1 MIAAVV
7 PVRRGEHAPTVVK
20 KLKEQGA
27 CVIVVRDR
35 CAVELPGADYVID
48 KQSGTGFDAG
58 AARDIG
64 LDMAV
69 KIGAEQVIMVD
80 EDCIPQPDLVNA
92 HLYALDRGCPVIS
105 CGRRLESGL
114 GWKDPRQTG
123 EAFNLH
129 LFDGK
134 GAVVQNNSIV
144 KNCLATWTCNLGIN
158 RAAMDIVYRAMS
170 SFTGEWRIFDKAFD
184 GHWGGEDAFLGY
196 VAWAYRVNMAFLPMG
211 ANAVKHMDHP
221 RPEPEYGKGFKE
233 VLEAQ
238 VTKFRK
244 HLAMHPL
251 SIDDI
256 S

>member
-7 PVRRGEHAPTVVK
+7 PVRRGEHAQIVVK

-27 CVIVVRDR
+27 CVIAVRDR
-35 CAVELPGADYVID
+35 CTAELPEADCVID
-48 KQSGTGFDAG
+48 KLSGTGFEAG
-58 AARDIG
+58 ASRDMGIATALG
-64 LDMAV
+64 L
-69 KIGAEQVIMVD
+69 GAEQVVMVD
-80 EDCIPQPDLVNA
+80 EDCIPQPDLVKS

-105 CGRRLESGL
+105 CGRRLEAKF

-134 GAVVQNNSIV
+134 GSVVQNNSLV

-158 RAAMDIVYRAMS
+158 RDALDIIYRAMS
-170 SFTGEWRIFDKAFD
+170 AFGGERRIFDKAFD
-184 GHWGGEDAFLGY
+184 GHWGGEDSFLGY

-221 RPEPEYGKGFKE
+221 RPEPEYGKGFKD

-238 VTKFRK
+238 VIKLRK
-244 HLAMHPL
+244 HLAMHPISL
-251 SIDDI
+251 DDI